1 MNNKVMLI
9 VGAGPGISLST
20 AKKFGREG
28 YKIAMIARREEAL
41 NQYTE
46 ELKSM
51 NIEAKG
57 FKGDVSEEDSLQTAI
72 HEVINTLGKIDVL
85 LYNAAAGTPGKPTTL
100 KTEDLINDFKISVAG
115 ALVSVKE
122 VLPHMEN
129 GTILFTGGGLALT
142 PYADYASLAVGKA
155 GIRNLAYSLAQE
167 LSQKETY
174 LGLLT
179 VNGFV
184 KEGTSLS
191 PDHVAEEFY
200 NMNTNRTEL
209 EIILENH

>member
-20 AKKFGREG
+20 AKKFGCEG

-46 ELKSM
+46 ELKAM

-72 HEVINTLGKIDVL
+72 HQVIKTFGKIDVL

-100 KTEDLINDFKISVAG
+100 KTADLINDFKISVAG

-122 VLPHMEN
+122 SLPHMKN
-129 GTILFTGGGLALT
+129 GSILFTGGGLALT
-142 PYADYASLAVGKA
+142 PYTDYASLAVGKA
-155 GIRNLAYSLAQE
+155 AIRNLAYSLNQE
-167 LSQKETY
+167 LSQKDTY

-184 KEGTSLS
+184 QEGTSLS

-200 NMNTNRTEL
+200 RMNTNRTEL
-209 EIILENH
+209 EVMLENQ

>member
-72 HEVINTLGKIDVL
+72 HQVIKTFGKINVL

-122 VLPHMEN
+122 SLPHMKN
-129 GTILFTGGGLALT
+129 GSILFTGGGLALT

-155 GIRNLAYSLAQE
+155 AIRNLAYSLNQE
-167 LSQKETY
+167 LSQKDTY

-184 KEGTSLS
+184 QEGTSLS

-200 NMNTNRTEL
+200 RMNTNRTKL
-209 EIILENH
+209 EVMLENK